1 MNEEI
6 LYLGSGILLGLTA
19 GLSPGPLLALVI
31 SETLKHGLREGIKVS
46 LSPLITDLPIVLFT
60 VWVLSRLADL
70 KPVLGA
76 VSVCGAVFL
85 FYLGY
90 ESLTTRD
97 IPQTMQELKPQSLQK
112 GVITNFLN
120 PHPYMFWFAVGAPML
135 LKASRVSTLSSV
147 LFISGFYIFI
157 LGSKIV
163 VAAVVERFR
172 TFLSSRIYINLL
184 RSLGVILLGFGVS
197 FLWEGWKLFTF
208 P

>member
-1 MNEEI
+1 MNEEV

-31 SETLKHGLREGIKVS
+31 SETLKHSLREGIKVA

-76 VSVCGAVFL
+76 VSLCGAMFL

-90 ESLTTRD
+90 ESITTRD
-97 IPQTMQELKPQSLQK
+97 IPQTMQEVKPQSLKK

-135 LKASRVSTLSSV
+135 LKASQVSTLSGV

-157 LGSKIV
+157 LGSKIL

-184 RSLGVILLGFGVS
+184 RFLGIILLGFGLS
-197 FLWEGWKLFTF
+197 FLWEGWKLLNLI
-208 P
+208 